1 MTASRFNIIAG
12 FLLAGLLLSACGEQL
27 SVDQRI
33 IANLEHMEDAAEEG
47 RHLDFMGYVADDFG
61 GQQGSMDRREFHRFM
76 IFQMNEN
83 RRLHATFFPIHVRE
97 DSQEIENEIN
107 GTAARAGASA
117 RFRLLV
123 TGGGGLLPERGQMF
137 EVNTNWI
144 LENGDWLLLSA
155 DWETVRMPD

>member
-1 MTASRFNIIAG
+1 MRFVLSTILTVGLLAACSEKLTVEQQIIAT
-12 FLLAGLLLSACGEQL
+12 L
-27 SVDQRI
+27 R
-33 IANLEHMEDAAEEG
+33 NMEYAAEEG
-47 RHLDFMGYVADDFG
+47 QHLSFMGHVAETFAG
-61 GQQGSMDRREFHRFM
+61 RQGSMDRREFHRFM

-97 DSQEIENEIN
+97 DSQKIENEID
-107 GTAARAGASA
+107 GTSGRARASA

-123 TGGGGLLPERGQMF
+123 TGGGGLLPDRGQLF

-155 DWETVRMPD
+155 DWEPVRMPE